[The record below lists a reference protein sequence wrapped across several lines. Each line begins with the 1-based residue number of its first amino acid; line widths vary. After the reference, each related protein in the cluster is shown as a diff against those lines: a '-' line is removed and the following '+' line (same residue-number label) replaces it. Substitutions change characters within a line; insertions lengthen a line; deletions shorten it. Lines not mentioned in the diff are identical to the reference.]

1 MTAPASGSP
10 DDSPAQRHPR
20 VVMARGVGLPLRC
33 RPPEASEG
41 AVSGLRAGFRDR
53 AT

>member
-20 VVMARGVGLPLRC
+20 VVMPRGVGLPLRC
-33 RPPEASEG
+33 RPPDSSEG
-41 AVSGLRAGFRDR
+41 AVAGTASGIP
-53 AT
+53 